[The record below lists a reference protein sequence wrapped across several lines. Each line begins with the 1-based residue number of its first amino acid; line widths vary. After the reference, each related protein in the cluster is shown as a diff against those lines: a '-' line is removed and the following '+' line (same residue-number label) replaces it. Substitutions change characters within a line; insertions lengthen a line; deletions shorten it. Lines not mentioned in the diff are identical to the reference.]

1 MKRMLVWLLLTG
13 MLAVSVF
20 GCSTETARPS
30 GSADSDEATV
40 KAEAAPSAEL
50 VPDRGVPDK
59 AGLAYPDV
67 MEPYRKSDWQAN
79 WIWIKGP
86 HEDCYAAFRKTFT
99 ANAAQDATMYI
110 SSVDKYVLWING
122 TLLQLD
128 GCLKRGPSPYDSY
141 YDTLTVPLQAGENTI
156 AVLVAFN
163 GRDGDGSLVPILI
176 DEEGDPVVQGGLLCE
191 LHYDDTVLCSGS
203 DWKVVK
209 LDAYKNRRTAG
220 KAFPAYPQASQ
231 LAERNVYYDARDSIG
246 DWTAPA
252 YDDSAWNSPVLIAK
266 AGDLPFGGLYAAII
280 QPIRFYETVSF
291 PEAEAYCGKPLSES
305 TTIELPLPKNTQ
317 FTFSFSLDAPAGKI
331 VTVYTDTYQ
340 FDGGLCSFKDNY
352 VTAEGAQT
360 YENYPWRSG
369 TKLIIEAEGGITFTD
384 IGYRI
389 SEFNGTRMPAFTSSD
404 AELDQLWLEGQN
416 TITICMRDTFMDC
429 PERERGPY
437 MGDGSNEADATLY
450 GYDIEGLNMIRKAIL
465 ASVAWTKADGGIPSR
480 APSVK
485 PQEIP
490 NQSLAFLSA
499 AYHYWLH
506 SGDVETMTAYYR
518 ASVDYLQKF
527 NVQDGILE
535 YRSGTWTWDD
545 WGKNID
551 KELLQ
556 TGFYFYAMRLTDA
569 LGNELGIETE
579 AEAAFFAERMTA
591 MRNAYESAYY
601 TPEGFKSSN
610 VSFIDERANGL
621 LALSGLADPQYYDL
635 IANVIA
641 TTQEASPFCE
651 KYILEAL
658 CVMGREDLMIE
669 RMKQR
674 YDLMLHD
681 AYDTLWEQYWPND
694 GTINHGWTAAP
705 TYILPK
711 YIAGVQPTSGGF
723 ATYTISPSDTL
734 DRYSCTVWTPK
745 GNIRVARDGA
755 LITIEAV
762 EGGTLLWKGVE
773 TPLEIGE
780 HTYSLT
786 GGNPA

>member
-1 MKRMLVWLLLTG
+1 MKRVMIWLLAVG
-13 MLAVSVF
+13 MMTVF
-20 GCSTETARPS
+20 LLGCSNGTAQPS
-30 GSADSDEATV
+30 VPSD
-40 KAEAAPSAEL
+40 PSEPPSSVAV

-59 AGLAYPDV
+59 SDLAYPDV

-79 WIWIKGP
+79 WIWITGP
-86 HEDCYAAFRKTFT
+86 HDDCYAAFRKTFM
-99 ANAAQDATMYI
+99 ANTAQDATLYI

-128 GCLKRGPSPYDSY
+128 GCLKRGPSPYDCY
-141 YDTLTVPLQAGENTI
+141 YDTLTVPLQTGENTI
-156 AVLVAFN
+156 ALLVAFN

-176 DEEGDPVVQGGLLCE
+176 DDEGDPMVQGGLLCE
-191 LHYDDTVLCSGS
+191 LHYDDTVLCSDS
-203 DWKVVK
+203 EWKAVR

-220 KAFPAYPQASQ
+220 AEYPSYSQASQ
-231 LAERNVYYDARDSIG
+231 LAERNVYYDARASIG

-252 YDDSAWNSPVLIAK
+252 YDDSAWGNPVLIAK
-266 AGDLPFGGLYAAII
+266 AGDLPYGGLYAATI
-280 QPIRFYETVSF
+280 QPIRFFEVVSF
-291 PEAEAYCGKPLSES
+291 PEAEAYCGKLLSEN
-305 TTIELPLPKNTQ
+305 TTIELPLPQNTQ
-317 FTFSFSLDAPAGKI
+317 FTFSFSLDAPAGKRI
-331 VTVYTDTYQ
+331 TIYTDTYQ
-340 FDGGLCSFKDNY
+340 YDGGLCSFKDDY
-352 VTAEGAQT
+352 ITADGVQT

-369 TKLIIEAEGGITFTD
+369 TKLIIEAQAGITFTD

-389 SEFNGTRMPAFTSSD
+389 SEFNGTRIPAFTSTD
-404 AELDQLWLEGQN
+404 TELDQLWLEGQN
-416 TITICMRDTFMDC
+416 TITVCMRDTFMDC

-450 GYDIEGLNMIRKAIL
+450 AYDVEGLHMIKKAIL
-465 ASVAWTKADGGIPSR
+465 ASIAWTKKDGGIPSR

-527 NVQDGILE
+527 EVQDGILV
-535 YRSGTWTWDD
+535 YRDGTWTWND

-551 KELLQ
+551 NQLLQ
-556 TGFYFYAMRLTDA
+556 TGFYFYALRLTDA
-569 LGNELGIETE
+569 LGKELGIETDTDT
-579 AEAAFFAERMTA
+579 AFLSERMAA
-591 MRNAYESAYY
+591 MKGAYEDAYY
-601 TPEGFKSSN
+601 TPNGFKTN
-610 VSFIDERANGL
+610 GINFVDERANAL

-658 CVMGREDLMIE
+658 CVMEREDLMIE

-674 YDLMLHD
+674 YALMLHD
-681 AYDTLWEQYWPND
+681 NYDTLWEQYWPND

-705 TYILPK
+705 TYLLPK
-711 YIAGVQPTSGGF
+711 YIAGVQPTSSGF
-723 ATYTISPSDTL
+723 ATYNIAPSDAL
-734 DRYSCTVWTPK
+734 DSYSCTVWTPK
-745 GNIRVARDGA
+745 GNITVERDGDS
-755 LITIEAV
+755 ITIDAV
-762 EGGTLLWKGVE
+762 SGGTLIWKGVA
-773 TPLEIGE
+773 TKLEIGR
-780 HTYSLT
+780 HTYSLN
-786 GGNPA
+786 GEDAA